1 MGNMMINHGV
11 LGRPILRQT
20 HLKVS
25 RQIGQP
31 CEDPLQ
37 RPKPNP
43 EAWQISRLPLFAFC
57 MRSAFFC
64 FLSACKPSI
73 GLWLLACLLARFI
86 LLPVLLLACCGTHTP
101 LGPRDVRWRGRGG
114 FSTAAANTC
123 IPKTCC
129 HWSADCTPP
138 VDLSLLGDR
147 QLPLHLCDAGWH

>member
-73 GLWLLACLLARFI
+73 GLWLLACLLASFCCQCCCWRAAGRT
-86 LLPVLLLACCGTHTP
+86 LLLVREMCGDGVVAASPQLRQTHVF
-101 LGPRDVRWRGRGG
+101 PRPAV
-114 FSTAAANTC
+114 TEVPTV
-123 IPKTCC
+123 
-129 HWSADCTPP
+129 HPP
-138 VDLSLLGDR
+138 
-147 QLPLHLCDAGWH
+147 